1 MRKTLTKNQKEEYI
15 TLETENKSS
24 LYKFYVSGL
33 GERLI
38 NPMNLTPE
46 VVLFFQEE
54 ENILN
59 SLLNQIDLLIEVGC
73 MNGLHLNWAIQH
85 EKKYIGV
92 DFVPWYVEL
101 GREQVQQYSASHEN
115 YQFFC
120 GNAEN
125 IGEFIHPEH
134 LGVERASTLL
144 FFPFN
149 SFGSISSIE
158 KVLTSIRTSNL
169 PFLISTYQTNDYAIT
184 CCLDFYQHCGY
195 QDVHAIKSSKGVNFL
210 SSDGIDFM
218 VYSPEYLNQT
228 CMAHILETTIQ
239 AFPPFNLMCA
249 SKILFDKA
257 ADNSEVNVLQAP

>member
-1 MRKTLTKNQKEEYI
+1 MSKTLTKNLTEEYI
-15 TLETENKSS
+15 TLETENKPS
-24 LYKFYVSGL
+24 LYEFYVSGL

-38 NPMNLTPE
+38 DPMNLTPE
-46 VVLFFQEE
+46 IILFFQEE

-59 SLLNQIDLLIEVGC
+59 SLLDQIDLLVEVGC
-73 MNGLHLNWAIQH
+73 MNGLHLNWAIKH

-101 GREQVQQYSASHEN
+101 GREHVQQYSVSHEN

-125 IGEFIHPEH
+125 TGDFIHPEH

-158 KVLTSIRTSNL
+158 KVLTSIRESNL
-169 PFLISTYQTNDYAIT
+169 PF
-184 CCLDFYQHCGY
+184 
-195 QDVHAIKSSKGVNFL
+195 
-210 SSDGIDFM
+210 
-218 VYSPEYLNQT
+218 
-228 CMAHILETTIQ
+228 
-239 AFPPFNLMCA
+239 
-249 SKILFDKA
+249 
-257 ADNSEVNVLQAP
+257 